1 MLPSI
6 PDQAVLLSSFHVAD
20 PQTLTN
26 MLENLA
32 HQVSSSQGSTQ
43 GAGQDLPV
51 APQVSQR

>member
-6 PDQAVLLSSFHVAD
+6 PDQAVPLSSLHVAD
-20 PQTLTN
+20 PQTLTK

-43 GAGQDLPV
+43 GAGQDLP
-51 APQVSQR
+51 AASQVSQQ